1 MAESISEGTLS
12 SFSKQPGDHVERDE
26 EIASI
31 ETDKVTR
38 PIQYFVASMLTHA
51 SKIDV
56 SVNAPQAGTI
66 KEFLVSEGDTV
77 TVGQDIAK
85 LETGEGGSGGKQEAS
100 TPAKEPASS
109 EQPTTSD
116 PEPKKDE
123 KPKPEEPKK
132 EAPPPPKEE
141 KKPPPPPSEEKATS
155 KKDEKKLEPSPFG
168 AGSRGENR
176 VMHASSTRNHEHLL
190 TLTR

>member
-12 SFSKQPGDHVERDE
+12 SFSKQPGDHVEQDE

-31 ETDKVTR
+31 ETDKVRNSTK
-38 PIQYFVASMLTHA
+38 PFATNILINP

-56 SVNAPQAGTI
+56 SINAPAAGTI
-66 KEFLVSEGDTV
+66 KKFLVSEGDTV

-100 TPAKEPASS
+100 APTKEPVSN

-123 KPKPEEPKK
+123 KPKQEEARKGA
-132 EAPPPPKEE
+132 APPPREDKTPPKQE
-141 KKPPPPPSEEKATS
+141 PPPRSEEKSTS
-155 KKDEKKLEPSPFG
+155 KKDEAKPQVSTFG
-168 AGSRGENR
+168 AGSRTENR
-176 VMHASSTRNHEHLL
+176 VFLL
-190 TLTR
+190 VICRYTKAC